1 MELSDKELEILLY
14 ENETKSTDEIEEM
27 EDELYDE
34 YESADESEKSET
46 LKRVEDLLKHY
57 QGKEKVPYSEID
69 FIRHTL
75 IVSGEWKKGDK
86 I

>member
-34 YESADESEKSET
+34 VECADENEKSET
-46 LKRVEDLLKHY
+46 LKRVEELLKLY
-57 QGKEKVPYSEID
+57 KGKDKVPYSEID

-75 IVSGEWKKGDK
+75 IVSGEWRKKEK
-86 I
+86 